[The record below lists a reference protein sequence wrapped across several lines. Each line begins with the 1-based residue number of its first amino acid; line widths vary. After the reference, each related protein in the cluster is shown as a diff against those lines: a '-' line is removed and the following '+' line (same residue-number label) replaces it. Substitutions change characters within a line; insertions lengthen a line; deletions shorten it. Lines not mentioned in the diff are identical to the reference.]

1 MRVAEVESGERVR
14 EIYFCE
20 SDDKDT
26 QLEAHLCF
34 TFMSQES
41 EESKQPIHAGII
53 VRSSFDWFILTD
65 ELY

>member
-1 MRVAEVESGERVR
+1 MRVAEVESGERVC

-41 EESKQPIHAGII
+41 EESKQPIHAGNSK
-53 VRSSFDWFILTD
+53 VFV
-65 ELY
+65 